1 MLEVVWLLAPGD
13 FCWDSKTMEAPRNWH
28 VSVPVSVE
36 LARVCGACQ
45 CASFSLSMETC
56 VMAALAIE
64 DEVLV
69 ALLDNAERTRVRLG

>member
-1 MLEVVWLLAPGD
+1 
-13 FCWDSKTMEAPRNWH
+13 MEAPRNWH
-28 VSVPVSVE
+28 VSVPMSVE

-45 CASFSLSMETC
+45 CASFKPVDGDC
-56 VMAALAIE
+56 VMAALDIE